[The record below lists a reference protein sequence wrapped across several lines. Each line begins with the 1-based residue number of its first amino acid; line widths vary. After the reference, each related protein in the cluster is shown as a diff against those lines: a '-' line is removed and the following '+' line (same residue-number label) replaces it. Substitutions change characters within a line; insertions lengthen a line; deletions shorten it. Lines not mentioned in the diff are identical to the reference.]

1 MPGLARMVHSIV
13 LASLLSAAGAHG
25 ATVADPAAASGV
37 NSAPCQA
44 AAASSDTARA
54 IASCGD
60 VIADEHAS
68 RADRL
73 MALTARAGANAR
85 EDRLDRALDDYDT
98 ALRLDPKSADL
109 LNARGE
115 VWRRKGNRPKA
126 MRDFDA
132 ALRLDSSHSAARA
145 NFKLL
150 ASELERLG
158 AVMAI
163 DAKPSFNCARTSRP
177 LERTICDNSDLAT
190 LDRAINALQA
200 RAVRDAGQRDTPAAQ
215 NLRREQEEFA
225 ARRDSNFGSPGYD
238 LQRALSER
246 VDQLMAI
253 GRH

>member
-25 ATVADPAAASGV
+25 ATVADPTAASGV

-132 ALRLDSSHSAARA
+132 ALRLD
-145 NFKLL
+145 
-150 ASELERLG
+150 
-158 AVMAI
+158 
-163 DAKPSFNCARTSRP
+163 
-177 LERTICDNSDLAT
+177 
-190 LDRAINALQA
+190 
-200 RAVRDAGQRDTPAAQ
+200 
-215 NLRREQEEFA
+215 
-225 ARRDSNFGSPGYD
+225 
-238 LQRALSER
+238 
-246 VDQLMAI
+246 
-253 GRH
+253 